1 MKKILFIL
9 LTILTVQARAQVKIA
24 LTGGVNFNTISWK
37 AKTST
42 VGSDTSDYAFSETGR
57 KQGFNVGVL
66 VNIHV
71 AQNFFLETGL
81 GYTQKGGTTDE
92 NLSFISP
99 GPGPGPG
106 IVPVKRNQ
114 YFAPT
119 YMQVPLYLLFL
130 PEFKNKYKITGGA
143 GLHISYGIGGQ
154 YYSNTAY
161 SNNTNIVLE
170 RDIKFGNSTSDDV
183 RKIEIGYG
191 ARIGFLMNDNLEF
204 SFSAQR
210 SFSNN
215 VPTDKSSRG
224 TNRFNTLGLNLVK
237 YIKR

>member
-9 LTILTVQARAQVKIA
+9 FAILTLQTKAQVKIA
-24 LTGGVNFNTISWK
+24 LTGGINFNTMSWK
-37 AKTST
+37 ANSGT
-42 VGSDTSDYAFSETGR
+42 VGSDSSDYAFSETGR
-57 KQGFNVGVL
+57 KQGFNVGLL
-66 VNIHV
+66 VNLHV
-71 AQNFFLETGL
+71 AQNFYLETGL

-92 NLSFISP
+92 NLAIISP
-99 GPGPGPG
+99 GPGPS

-114 YFAPT
+114 FLAPT
-119 YMQVPLYLLFL
+119 YIQVPLYILFL
-130 PEFKNKYKITGGA
+130 PEMKNKYKITGGA

-161 SNNTNIVLE
+161 SNNTKIVLE
-170 RDIKFGNSTSDDV
+170 RDIKFGNSIADDV
-183 RKIEIGYG
+183 KKIEIGYG

-204 SFSAQR
+204 SFSMQR

-215 VPTDKSSRG
+215 VPNEKGSRG
-224 TNRFNTLGLNLVK
+224 TNRFNTIGLNLVK